1 MSRTAVNRFILPP
14 GINIIQIPNSNA
26 WIISNITT
34 QRKQLIN
41 LPKNTYL
48 KLEDTR
54 MESGQIINESP
65 DPESVDKNYEH
76 VSSESLKKK
85 RHSSKNDENINCQCL
100 FSINR
105 RHRQNLTKETST
117 KKRRL
122 ESLYALTRAVV
133 YNAAMDSANPSSKS
147 IRIGG
152 VGYYAELEK
161 KSTCENSCAGPEYIL
176 SLKLGY
182 THKVKL
188 QVPKT
193 LDIKID
199 KDSTTITISG
209 IQRCFLGNFAAK
221 VRAVSPIEPYHKKGL
236 CYVNEVVR
244 SKVAKSRKNKAKE

>member
-1 MSRTAVNRFILPP
+1 MSRTAINRFTLPS

-26 WIISNITT
+26 WIIGNTITK
-34 QRKQLIN
+34 RKQLIN
-41 LPKNTYL
+41 IPKNISLNL
-48 KLEDTR
+48 KEPNTR
-54 MESGQIINESP
+54 EQNSTSP
-65 DPESVDKNYEH
+65 ENDETTVKCRSFFSVDQQLCRN
-76 VSSESLKKK
+76 LKKK
-85 RHSSKNDENINCQCL
+85 
-100 FSINR
+100 
-105 RHRQNLTKETST
+105 TST
-117 KKRRL
+117 KNRKFR
-122 ESLYALTRAVV
+122 SLYALTRALI
-133 YNAAMDSANPSSKS
+133 YNAVMDSANPSSKS

-161 KSTCENSCAGPEYIL
+161 KSTCGDSCASPEYVL

-182 THKVKL
+182 SHKIRIH
-188 QVPKT
+188 VPKT

-244 SKVAKSRKNKAKE
+244 TKVAKSRKNKAKE

>member
-26 WIISNITT
+26 WIIGNTT
-34 QRKQLIN
+34 TKRKQLIN
-41 LPKNTYL
+41 LPKNISLDL
-48 KLEDTR
+48 KEPETLEQNS
-54 MESGQIINESP
+54 MSFGHNETTAERRPSF
-65 DPESVDKNYEH
+65 SVN
-76 VSSESLKKK
+76 
-85 RHSSKNDENINCQCL
+85 QQP
-100 FSINR
+100 
-105 RHRQNLTKETST
+105 RQNFKKETST
-117 KKRRL
+117 KKRRFK
-122 ESLYALTRAVV
+122 SLYALTRALV
-133 YNAAMDSANPSSKS
+133 YNATMDSAHPSSKS
-147 IRIGG
+147 IRVGG

-161 KSTCENSCAGPEYIL
+161 KPTCGDSCAGPEYIL

-182 THKVKL
+182 SHKVKL

>member
-1 MSRTAVNRFILPP
+1 MSGIGRKHFLLPD
-14 GINIIQIPNSNA
+14 GIVFEPVRNSPA
-26 WIISNITT
+26 WIVRNKA
-34 QRKQLIN
+34 RDRYQLIFLPTN
-41 LPKNTYL
+41 LQVLLYPVNSKPHSRN
-48 KLEDTR
+48 
-54 MESGQIINESP
+54 GQW
-65 DPESVDKNYEH
+65 K
-76 VSSESLKKK
+76 
-85 RHSSKNDENINCQCL
+85 C
-100 FSINR
+100 SIDQQP
-105 RHRQNLTKETST
+105 HQNLKKETST

-122 ESLYALTRAVV
+122 RSLSALAHAVV
-133 YNAAMDSANPSSKS
+133 SNAIMDSVNPSSKS

-161 KSTCENSCAGPEYIL
+161 KPTCEDSGASPEYIL

-221 VRAVSPIEPYHKKGL
+221 VRAISPIEPYHKKGL